1 MASSDSYSDLLP
13 RRQPFIFLTG
23 AFVAGILIDQWLV
36 PPFWPT
42 AIVLLALIG
51 AGIKLHLSHRPAAAV
66 IVILAGFLAGGVCLS
81 SAVRRGARSDGL
93 KRIMEGGLIIEG
105 DPVQLFGVLDQPPEP
120 LPDGVLLNVR
130 AAQIEVSRRT
140 LKASGSA
147 RLMMSLRDE
156 TARNEYDDLHL
167 TYGSEVRIL
176 LRLETARS
184 YSNPGSPD
192 FNEFLERRGYQLK
205 GTIKSPLLIQV
216 LGRTSGNPLLR
227 VLYGARLWLLAEID
241 KQFPARVAGTLK
253 AMLAANRYFVAPE
266 TAERLRQSAAFH
278 ILVIAGFHIGIIAWV
293 ILGRPSTTRRSRL
306 RVIAALIGLWAYA
319 VAVGMEPPVVRAT
332 TMITIGIVGPIIFRR
347 SASLNTVAISAFA
360 MLAVDPSLVF
370 DPGFQMSFAAVA
382 GIVGLAVPFV
392 DRLRQL
398 GSWRP
403 SASTPHPPSQ
413 TRLRTLAEILFW
425 DERSFQTEV
434 YRSDIKYGLDKART
448 AVLLS
453 RWFVQPLIRYPVL
466 LVITSV
472 AIQLVTLPLMILYF
486 NRVAP
491 VGIIINIVAGL
502 LAGIIMVGALFSI
515 GAAPVSAWASA
526 AFGKLV
532 IAAHDLLVT
541 AVVPFLSIPGASF
554 RSPNYEG
561 AGRILYLLYY
571 MAIVMVAILL
581 DRWRPVDVFLPA
593 SWLKGA
599 RLKGAR
605 LKGARKGSRETVE
618 AAAGSVMAG
627 RVNQQPFRRDAVRTG
642 DAYQGA
648 PSLPSSLKWLSSRIG
663 WVNRS
668 LAYRSQASRWQAYRS
683 QAYRSLISA
692 IVLALLVVTI
702 NRPFPAGA
710 TGKLSVYFLDVGQ
723 GDSALV
729 VFPRGSTMLVDAGG
743 EIHIGQPRG
752 SSTYRDLAESQ
763 SDEDGLEKDIDDNSA
778 GIGEVVV
785 SRFLWSLGLRK
796 LDYALATHA
805 HEDHIGGFQEVLRN
819 FRVGELLVGHSP
831 RSDYEFNH
839 LIRRAGQEHVRVAFL
854 SQGDELTI
862 DGVEVQVLWPP
873 RGGENSSSGN
883 DDSIV
888 LYLKHR
894 SVSFILAGDI
904 EQETERQLCL
914 ANKEMHA
921 DLLKVPHHG
930 SKTSS
935 TDEFI
940 DRVQPSYAVI
950 SVGKRSRFG
959 HPSPAVVGRYRQR
972 GIQLLQTGKDGMVT
986 AQSDGSRLVIRTFLE
1001 PRN

>member
-1 MASSDSYSDLLP
+1 M
-13 RRQPFIFLTG
+13 
-23 AFVAGILIDQWLV
+23 
-36 PPFWPT
+36 
-42 AIVLLALIG
+42 
-51 AGIKLHLSHRPAAAV
+51 
-66 IVILAGFLAGGVCLS
+66 
-81 SAVRRGARSDGL
+81 
-93 KRIMEGGLIIEG
+93 
-105 DPVQLFGVLDQPPEP
+105 
-120 LPDGVLLNVR
+120 
-130 AAQIEVSRRT
+130 
-140 LKASGSA
+140 
-147 RLMMSLRDE
+147 
-156 TARNEYDDLHL
+156 
-167 TYGSEVRIL
+167 
-176 LRLETARS
+176 
-184 YSNPGSPD
+184 
-192 FNEFLERRGYQLK
+192 
-205 GTIKSPLLIQV
+205 
-216 LGRTSGNPLLR
+216 
-227 VLYGARLWLLAEID
+227 
-241 KQFPARVAGTLK
+241 
-253 AMLAANRYFVAPE
+253 
-266 TAERLRQSAAFH
+266 
-278 ILVIAGFHIGIIAWV
+278 
-293 ILGRPSTTRRSRL
+293 
-306 RVIAALIGLWAYA
+306 
-319 VAVGMEPPVVRAT
+319 
-332 TMITIGIVGPIIFRR
+332 IFRR

-382 GIVGLAVPFV
+382 GVVGLAVPFA
-392 DRLRQL
+392 DRLRKL

-453 RWFVQPLIRYPVL
+453 RWFVQPLIRYTVL

-515 GAAPVSAWASA
+515 GAAPVSAWISA
-526 AFGKLV
+526 AFAKLV

-554 RSPNYEG
+554 RSPHYEG

-571 MAIVMVAILL
+571 MAITMVAILL

-593 SWLKGA
+593 SWLNGA
-599 RLKGAR
+599 RLKSAR
-605 LKGARKGSRETVE
+605 LKSALKDPRKTVE
-618 AAAGSVMAG
+618 AAAGSVMSG
-627 RVNQQPFRRDAVRTG
+627 R
-642 DAYQGA
+642 
-648 PSLPSSLKWLSSRIG
+648 
-663 WVNRS
+663 VNRS
-668 LAYRSQASRWQAYRS
+668 LVSV
-683 QAYRSLISA
+683 
-692 IVLALLVVTI
+692 IVLALLLVTI

-752 SSTYRDLAESQ
+752 SSMYRDLAESP
-763 SDEDGLEKDIDDNSA
+763 SDEDGLEKDIDDSSA

-831 RSDYEFNH
+831 RSDYEFDH
-839 LIRRAGQEHVRVAFL
+839 LIRRARQEHVRVASL
-854 SQGDELTI
+854 SQGDKLTI

-888 LYLKHR
+888 LDLKYR
-894 SVSFILAGDI
+894 SVSFVLAGDI
-904 EQETERQLCL
+904 EQEAERQLCL
-914 ANKEMHA
+914 ANTEMRA

-940 DRVQPSYAVI
+940 GRVQPRYAVI

-959 HPSPAVVGRYRQR
+959 HPSPAVIERYVRSGVQV
-972 GIQLLQTGKDGMVT
+972 LQTGKNGMVT
-986 AQSDGSRLVIRTFLE
+986 AESDGSRLIVQTFLE

>member
-1 MASSDSYSDLLP
+1 MASSDSCSDLLP
-13 RRQPFIFLTG
+13 RRQPFIFLTA

-51 AGIKLHLSHRPAAAV
+51 AGIKLHFSLRPEAAA
-66 IVILAGFLAGGVCLS
+66 IVILAGFLAAGDCLS
-81 SAVRRGARSDGL
+81 SAVRRGTRSDGL
-93 KRIMEGGLIIEG
+93 KRLMEAGLITEG
-105 DPVQLFGVLDQPPEP
+105 DPVQLLGVLDHPPEP

-130 AAQIEVSRRT
+130 ADQIEVSRRA

-147 RLMMSLRDE
+147 RLMLSLRDE
-156 TARNEYDDLHL
+156 TARNEYDDLRL

-192 FNEFLERRGYQLK
+192 FNEFLDRRGYQLK

-216 LGRTSGNPLLR
+216 VGQTSGNPLLR
-227 VLYGARLWLLAEID
+227 VLYRARLWLLAQID

-253 AMLAANRYFVAPE
+253 AMLTGNRYFVAPE
-266 TAERLRQSAAFH
+266 TADRLRQSAAFH
-278 ILVIAGFHIGIIAWV
+278 LLVIAGFHIGIIAWV

-306 RVIAALIGLWAYA
+306 RVITALIGLWAYA

-382 GIVGLAVPFV
+382 GIVSLAVPFA

-453 RWFVQPLIRYPVL
+453 RWFVQPLIRYTVL

-502 LAGIIMVGALFSI
+502 LAGIIMVGALFSM
-515 GAAPVSAWASA
+515 GAAPVSAWISA

-554 RSPNYEG
+554 RSPHYEG

-571 MAIVMVAILL
+571 MAIAMVAILL

-593 SWLKGA
+593 SWLKSTRLKST
-599 RLKGAR
+599 RLKGA
-605 LKGARKGSRETVE
+605 LKGPRKTVE
-618 AAAGSVMAG
+618 AAAGSVMRG
-627 RVNQQPFRRDAVRTG
+627 RVNQQPLLRDAIRTG

-648 PSLPSSLKWLSSRIG
+648 PSLPSSVNWLSRRIQWVKRSR
-663 WVNRS
+663 
-668 LAYRSQASRWQAYRS
+668 ASRWQAYRS
-683 QAYRSLISA
+683 LVSA

-752 SSTYRDLAESQ
+752 SSMYRDLAESQ
-763 SDEDGLEKDIDDNSA
+763 SDEDGLEKDIEDNSA

-831 RSDYEFNH
+831 RSDYEFDH
-839 LIRRAGQEHVRVAFL
+839 LIRRARQEHVRVASV
-854 SQGDELTI
+854 SQGDKLTI

-873 RGGENSSSGN
+873 RGGENSGN

-888 LYLKHR
+888 LDLKYR
-894 SVSFILAGDI
+894 SASFVLAGDI
-904 EQETERQLCL
+904 EQEAERQLCL
-914 ANKEMHA
+914 ANTEMHA
-921 DLLKVPHHG
+921 DVLKVPHHG

-940 DRVQPSYAVI
+940 SRVQPRYAVI

-959 HPSPAVVGRYRQR
+959 HPSPAVVERYQKS
-972 GIQLLQTGKDGMVT
+972 GIQVLQTGKNGMVT
-986 AQSDGSRLVIRTFLE
+986 AESDGSNVIVQTFLE